1 MEIEDTEVMKGLTAF
16 QRDLLYVCGGL
27 DKPHGLAVRDELE
40 EYYSDPI
47 KSTRIYSNLNKLVD
61 EGLVKKGQHDRRT
74 NFYTLT
80 DKGRHEV
87 EAYCKWEAQYVTF
100 NI

>member
-1 MEIEDTEVMKGLTAF
+1 MGGG
-16 QRDLLYVCGGL
+16 QGL
-27 DKPHGLAVRDELE
+27 DA
-40 EYYSDPI
+40 YSLPRSSQI
-47 KSTRIYSNLNKLVD
+47 R